1 MSKFDILALYRAKN
15 TVFTTKEIAL
25 LWQVTNRKTLK
36 ARINYY
42 VQRGKLFQL
51 RRGIYV
57 KERHNYDR
65 LELATRLYAP
75 SYISLETVLQQEGVV
90 FQHYTSIF
98 AVSYLSRATVCD
110 GQRYVFKRIKEEA
123 LLNPLGVQQRE
134 TYWVATKER
143 AVVDI
148 LYLYGQ
154 YYFDNLRSI
163 DWKQCYKIAEIY
175 SNTPLLRRLK
185 ELIRAYA

>member
-25 LWQVTNRKTLK
+25 LWQVTDRKTLK

-42 VQRGKLFQL
+42 VQHGKLFQL
-51 RRGIYV
+51 RRGVYV
-57 KERHNYDR
+57 KERNNYDR
-65 LELATRLYAP
+65 FELATRLYTP

-90 FQHYTSIF
+90 FQHYTSIS

-110 GQRYVFKRIKEEA
+110 GQRYIFKRIKEA
-123 LLNPLGVQQRE
+123 VLFNPLGVQQRD

-143 AVVDI
+143 AIVDI

-154 YYFDNLRSI
+154 YYFDNLHSI
-163 DWKQCYKIAEIY
+163 DWRQCNKIAKIY
-175 SNTPLLRRLK
+175 SNAPLLRRLK
-185 ELIRAYA
+185 QLARAYA